1 MIKKRLLLVTNLYFC
16 SRHNYSMPMER
27 LLQRYHAQLDRTKTD
42 FVRYLH
48 KEIHWNA
55 RLNAILGAR
64 GVGKTTLMFQHILLT
79 GERSTSL
86 VVFADDIY
94 FSKHT
99 LLDLADTFYKNGGKH
114 LYIDEVHKYK
124 QWSTEIKN
132 IYDQIP
138 DLQVVYTGLSILD
151 LEKGGADLS
160 RRQLKNYM
168 YGMSFREWLQ
178 MSKGIVVPKFSLD
191 DILSSKV
198 TFPYVEHRPLPL
210 FKEYLEHGYFPF
222 CQEDDYLERL
232 NAVVEQTLETDIPQF
247 AGLSVG
253 VMHKLKQLMQIISQ
267 ISPFKPN
274 YSDLARDISVA
285 RNDLKDYLYYME
297 KSGMIQNLHS
307 PTLGMNG
314 LAKVEK
320 IYLDNTNLMFALT
333 SGNPD
338 LGNLRETFF
347 FNQMRIRNAVTASDV
362 SDFLID
368 GRTFEVGGHKKSRR
382 QIAGVSN
389 SYVVKDDIE
398 YAMPGIVPL
407 WMFGLNY

>member
-1 MIKKRLLLVTNLYFC
+1 
-16 SRHNYSMPMER
+16 MER
-27 LLQRYHAQLDRTKTD
+27 LVQRYQSQLDRTNTV

-48 KEIHWNA
+48 DNIRWNA

-79 GERSTSL
+79 DERDTSL

-99 LLDLADTFYKNGGKH
+99 LIDLAETFYKNGGKH
-114 LYIDEVHKYK
+114 LYIDEVHKYRN
-124 QWSTEIKN
+124 WSTEIKN

-138 DLQVVYTGLSILD
+138 DLQIVYTGSSILD

-160 RRQLKNYM
+160 RRQLKNRM
-168 YGMSFREWLQ
+168 HGMSFREWLQ
-178 MSKGIVVPKFSLD
+178 MTKGIVVPKFSLD
-191 DILSSKV
+191 EILSAKV
-198 TFPYVEHRPLPL
+198 TFPYAEHRPLPL

-222 CQEDDYLERL
+222 CQEGDYLERL
-232 NAVVEQTLETDIPQF
+232 NAVVKQTLETDIPQF

-297 KSGMIQNLHS
+297 KSGMIQSLPS
-307 PTLGMNG
+307 STLGMNG

-320 IYLDNTNLMFALT
+320 IYLDNTNLMFALIN
-333 SGNPD
+333 GKPD
-338 LGNLRETFF
+338 TGNLRETFF
-347 FNQMRIRNAVTASDV
+347 FNQMKAGHTVIASDV
-362 SDFLID
+362 SDFLVD
-368 GRTFEVGGHKKSRR
+368 GYTFEVGGHKKGRK
-382 QIAGVSN
+382 QIAGVPD

-398 YAMPGIVPL
+398 YAAPGVIPL